1 MHQFARY
8 IRWVLGTYWP
18 LYAAMILLTNALGA
32 IGVATFLRFLI
43 PLPGARAFT
52 SPNTLTAITYVSY
65 FIFAIIAGVIF
76 TLIFFAPVLRW
87 QRNPD
92 AYDPNMVRHLVLRIP
107 FLQSVTGA
115 VLWAIGVVLFT
126 IVALQYSREW
136 AITVAV
142 TATLGGLVVTLMTY
156 MEAERLVRPVASRAL
171 EEGTTEHSDLSP
183 VSARLMLTW
192 ALTSA
197 VPVVGMILLLIAQ
210 ATKFFPTDSDALLPA
225 LLALAI
231 TALITG
237 GAGSRLSAMSVVD
250 PIRELQY
257 AINQVR
263 RGQLET
269 EVRIYDSSEISVLQ
283 AGFNEM
289 MRGLRERQ
297 QVQEVFGRYV
307 GTEVARRA
315 IEEQPELGG
324 EGREVAVLFVDVIG
338 STGFAAQRDPEHVV
352 RALNEFFDR
361 VVEVVHEHKGIIN
374 KFQGDA
380 ALAVFGA
387 PLPLEDAAGHAMA
400 AAREMHSKLTDLEFE
415 AGVGVAA
422 GSVVAGNIGA
432 KDRFEYTVIG
442 DAVNQAARLTDLAKE
457 TPGRVLTSAATVA
470 LANEAEQRRW
480 TMLKSVELRGHR
492 QMTQLARPIRPTLA
506 DRG

>member
-1 MHQFARY
+1 MSST
-8 IRWVLGTYWP
+8 IRHP
-18 LYAAMILLTNALGA
+18 
-32 IGVATFLRFLI
+32 
-43 PLPGARAFT
+43 
-52 SPNTLTAITYVSY
+52 
-65 FIFAIIAGVIF
+65 
-76 TLIFFAPVLRW
+76 
-87 QRNPD
+87 
-92 AYDPNMVRHLVLRIP
+92 
-107 FLQSVTGA
+107 
-115 VLWAIGVVLFT
+115 
-126 IVALQYSREW
+126 
-136 AITVAV
+136 
-142 TATLGGLVVTLMTY
+142 
-156 MEAERLVRPVASRAL
+156 
-171 EEGTTEHSDLSP
+171 P

-480 TMLKSVELRGHR
+480 TMLKSVELRGRR